1 MRISYILLISILLF
15 SCNEEKNKT
24 NDLEKK
30 KLPEIEYLRNN
41 TSTNAKSADSLFCC
55 IPGYSFSL
63 NKVTETSF
71 SGKLFKPNSKDT
83 LRFSLQ
89 DLKDEPKQL
98 EQLAG
103 MALKLSPSQNGL
115 GPIMN
120 FKKGEFDILILCS
133 RYFITFKSESL
144 LFDDFFKI
152 LKSNFHCS

>member
-1 MRISYILLISILLF
+1 MRICYLLFISILLF
-15 SCNEEKNKT
+15 SCNEDKHEK

-30 KLPEIEYLRNN
+30 KLPEIEYLRNHS
-41 TSTNAKSADSLFCC
+41 STKLKSTDSLFCC
-55 IPGYSFSL
+55 VPGYSFSL

-103 MALKLSPSQNGL
+103 MALKLSPSQNGP

>member
-1 MRISYILLISILLF
+1 MRVCYLIFIAVFFFACSDD
-15 SCNEEKNKT
+15 KQQ
-24 NDLEKK
+24 KK
-30 KLPEIEYLRNN
+30 KLKESKIPEIEYLRNHP
-41 TSTNAKSADSLFCC
+41 STKVKSTDSLFCC

-103 MALKLSPSQNGL
+103 MALKISSSQNGP

-144 LFDDFFKI
+144 LFDDFIKI